1 MTFDKGLGVEA
12 DVSVTAAAI
21 AFVYVCNE
29 WRRVNALCHRRA
41 IKAKMN
47 FIGNNC
53 EAPPPNFIGTS
64 FVCGIDGQAEAS
76 WKRASSFRRLP
87 LTLSLPPPPH
97 SFDPLKSTQFPGN
110 RSINNIAC
118 HKVAIKPSAIRQ
130 RNGNYHKRKRKCIR
144 THTHNANTYTH
155 TYQRRLTT

>member
-87 LTLSLPPPPH
+87 LPLSLPPLTPSIRLRVLNSPAIEA
-97 SFDPLKSTQFPGN
+97 STTL
-110 RSINNIAC
+110 R
-118 HKVAIKPSAIRQ
+118 AIKSQSNHQQSGNATETIT
-130 RNGNYHKRKRKCIR
+130 NGNGNAYAHTLTTQ
-144 THTHNANTYTH
+144 THTHTH
-155 TYQRRLTT
+155 TRDD

>member
-1 MTFDKGLGVEA
+1 MWYKPSQVASCRVVSRRVKLSWGQLSIRRVGWSQLAKFNDNWSAAKSKTHMTFDKGLGVEA

-53 EAPPPNFIGTS
+53 EAPPANFIGTS

-87 LTLSLPPPPH
+87 LTLSLPIP
-97 SFDPLKSTQFPGN
+97 SSLL
-110 RSINNIAC
+110 RSA
-118 HKVAIKPSAIRQ
+118 
-130 RNGNYHKRKRKCIR
+130 
-144 THTHNANTYTH
+144 
-155 TYQRRLTT
+155 